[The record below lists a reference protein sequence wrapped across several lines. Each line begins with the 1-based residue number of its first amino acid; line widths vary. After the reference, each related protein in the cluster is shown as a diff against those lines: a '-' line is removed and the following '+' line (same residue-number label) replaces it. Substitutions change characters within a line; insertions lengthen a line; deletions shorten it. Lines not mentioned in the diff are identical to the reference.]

1 MSKQL
6 QKDFN
11 ETVQSASRVAL
22 IAAVRRN
29 TNATIS
35 EVFNMAKQ
43 AKLDQL
49 SVQEIFFEENIGF
62 EPAKALLAA
71 EGKKGKAIAN
81 MHSPTQ
87 RAEYDERVL
96 ASIPKTGWVRS
107 EKLNK
112 KVGGTPLQRRKALG
126 RLVKSGQLQ
135 SQGEARGT
143 EYRLPKLEKKKKKG
157 KKGKGKKNKGKKNKA
172 AAQKAAA

>member
-11 ETVQSASRVAL
+11 EAVQSASRVAL

-29 TNATIS
+29 TNVTIA

-49 SVQEIFFEENIGF
+49 SVQEMFFEDSITF
-62 EPAKALLAA
+62 EPSKALAAA
-71 EGKKGKAIAN
+71 EEKNGKAIVN
-81 MHSPTQ
+81 MHSPAQ
-87 RAEYDERVL
+87 RIQYDERVL

-112 KVGGTPLQRRKALG
+112 KAGGTPLQRRKALG
-126 RLVKSGQLQ
+126 RLVKSGQLE

-157 KKGKGKKNKGKKNKA
+157 KKGKKNKGKKGKA
-172 AAQKAAA
+172 AAQKKAA